1 MKSSLDVVLPVYN
14 ESKSLMSNFEKLY
27 KFMELKVERDWIITI
42 AENGSSDNTLDIAK
56 KIQSKYKKS
65 RVISN
70 ENPGKGLALKNAWL
84 TSNAEI
90 FAYMDLDLSTD
101 IEIIPEFLN
110 RIDEGQDFVI
120 GSRLIKGANVIGRS
134 LKREVI
140 SRSYSKIFRFFLA
153 VDFYDAQCGFK
164 FAKKESVLKILD
176 DCKDEGWFF
185 DTEILY
191 KAEKNNLSICELPVT
206 WIDDPDTKVNII
218 STIIKDL
225 MGLVRLRLEKNG

>member
-1 MKSSLDVVLPVYN
+1 
-14 ESKSLMSNFEKLY
+14 
-27 KFMELKVERDWIITI
+27 MELHVSRNWIITI

-56 KIQSKYKKS
+56 TIQRKYKKS

-101 IEIIPEFLN
+101 IEIIPRFLDE
-110 RIDEGQDFVI
+110 IDNGYDFVI
-120 GSRLIKGANVIGRS
+120 GSRLIKGSKVIGRS
-134 LKREVI
+134 LKREII
-140 SRSYSKIFRFFLA
+140 SRSYSKIFRFFLS
-153 VDFYDAQCGFK
+153 VNFYDAQCGFK
-164 FAKKESVLKILD
+164 FAKKEAVLKILD
-176 DCKDEGWFF
+176 NCKDEGWFF